1 MTKMTARAICQE
13 WVTTNAP
20 PARPSMRKISSGAYA
35 TDESASLAK
44 IGRARRFGRR
54 VSPSRSLRM
63 ARPRTRRLRTRPEF
77 ATRQLYDPW
86 ACAPGAVRLRVPY
99 SQRVHFVIMGCGRV
113 GSTLAKSLSKR
124 GHDVAIIDAEPA
136 AFRRLGSSFEGMT
149 VTGIGFDR
157 DTLKV
162 ARIDEAYAFAAV
174 SSGDNSNIL
183 AARVARETFGV
194 EHVAA
199 RIYDPGRAMVYQRL
213 GIPTVATVRWT
224 SDQMLQLLLP
234 QGSVPALTDPSGRVV
249 VAQVPLARSW
259 VGRRLTEVE
268 GVTGSRIAFI
278 TRLGDGLI
286 PRPDTVFQ
294 DGDQIHVVAAID
306 DLGRIEKVYDQP
318 PPAH

>member
-1 MTKMTARAICQE
+1 M
-13 WVTTNAP
+13 
-20 PARPSMRKISSGAYA
+20 PSGGLRGP
-35 TDESASLAK
+35 
-44 IGRARRFGRR
+44 GRR
-54 VSPSRSLRM
+54 PRPAPSPRGSRCSV
-63 ARPRTRRLRTRPEF
+63 A
-77 ATRQLYDPW
+77 
-86 ACAPGAVRLRVPY
+86 
-99 SQRVHFVIMGCGRV
+99 SVHFVIMGCGRV
-113 GSTLAKSLSKR
+113 GSTLARTLGR
-124 GHDVAIIDAEPA
+124 NGHDVAIIDSDASS
-136 AFRRLGSSFEGMT
+136 FRRLGTSFEGQT

-157 DTLKV
+157 DTLKA
-162 ARIDEAYAFAAV
+162 ARIAEAYAFAAV

-249 VAQVPLARSW
+249 VAHVPLARTW

-268 GVTGSRIAFI
+268 SITGSRIAFL
-278 TRLGDGLI
+278 TRLGDGLM
-286 PRPDTVFQ
+286 PAPDTVFQ
-294 DGDQIHVVAAID
+294 DGDQVHVVAAID

-318 PPAH
+318 PPPH